1 MFTAE
6 NKVEQIYLE
15 DQNVLWISS
24 VTRPVQITMLLGR
37 GELWCPESIYKL
49 DRGLK
54 IMIKI
59 EKQKKLKNHNW
70 NWRQICRGIK

>member
-37 GELWCPESIYKL
+37 GELWCPETIYKL
-49 DRGLK
+49 NRVLK

-59 EKQKKLKNHNW
+59 IREAEKA
-70 NWRQICRGIK
+70 